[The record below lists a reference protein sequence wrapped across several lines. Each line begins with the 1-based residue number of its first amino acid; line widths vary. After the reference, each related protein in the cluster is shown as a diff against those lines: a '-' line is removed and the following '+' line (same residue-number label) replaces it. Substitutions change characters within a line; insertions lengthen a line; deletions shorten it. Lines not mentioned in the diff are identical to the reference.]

1 MAHNRL
7 HPGKEPKGSSLSK
20 ILHSGRFGE
29 SPPGGIQSGA
39 LFAERPIICPITM
52 MIFFDQAAFQAGRI
66 VVVNHLVVCARFGFR
81 GEPGTC
87 FHKIGS
93 SLTGFVD
100 DLSLE

>member
-1 MAHNRL
+1 
-7 HPGKEPKGSSLSK
+7 
-20 ILHSGRFGE
+20 
-29 SPPGGIQSGA
+29 
-39 LFAERPIICPITM
+39 M